1 MRFIHTADWHLGNQM
16 HDINRFQ
23 EMLSFFQWLKNQII
37 EKKAEV
43 LLVSGDIFDTVN
55 PSMEARQ
62 LYYDFLASL
71 KDSPC
76 KTVVITGG
84 NHDSAAMLETSK
96 AMLKLNDIHVIG
108 SINNLQAQDMVI
120 ELNTSDGKK
129 ALCLA
134 VPFVRE
140 IELRNLVPQAQD
152 SELYTKAYTKLYSD
166 VYQAALKKAGK
177 DKFPLIVMGHLYA
190 ANLEGRL
197 SGAPSN
203 TKTDDGMKILDT
215 VGSLGNVP
223 SSVFPE
229 DADYVALGHIHYT
242 TTVGKNPKI
251 RYSGSPFVM
260 GFDEASYP
268 HYVLCVDVDG
278 ESPAKVEK
286 LEVPL
291 CCVYQRLEG
300 SLDAIKAQIKSF
312 SKLQSPKAVYL
323 ELCYKRET
331 GVNAQDFLDEDVK
344 NLPENIKVV
353 SWKIFQKESNTS
365 YQNYIQ
371 DYTSDEIKNLDDEEI
386 FRQLIISKMQ
396 LDPESPEV
404 KAALEKFLPLFMAE
418 VNS

>member
-177 DKFPLIVMGHLYA
+177 DKLPLI
-190 ANLEGRL
+190 
-197 SGAPSN
+197 
-203 TKTDDGMKILDT
+203 
-215 VGSLGNVP
+215 
-223 SSVFPE
+223 
-229 DADYVALGHIHYT
+229 
-242 TTVGKNPKI
+242 
-251 RYSGSPFVM
+251 VM

-291 CCVYQRLEG
+291 SCVYQRLEG
-300 SLDAIKAQIKSF
+300 SLDEIKAQLKSF

-365 YQNYIQ
+365 YQNNIQ